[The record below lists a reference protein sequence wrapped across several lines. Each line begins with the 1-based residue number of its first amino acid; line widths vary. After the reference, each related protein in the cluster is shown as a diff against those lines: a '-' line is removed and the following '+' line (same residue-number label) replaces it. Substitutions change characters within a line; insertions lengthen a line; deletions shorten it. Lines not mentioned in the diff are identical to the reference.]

1 MITRARV
8 DRVGDWG
15 ERLSHSRERVPGGRA
30 SGEGGASRGTPLD
43 AMVLGSGAAGSSRGG
58 GVDSRRS
65 PKPASRESRASREA
79 SPDSVLND
87 SSDRPLELAEDLAD
101 AARSSDGVDEP
112 DSGSSVEVR
121 SPSPSSRTSE
131 ARNGEG
137 AETTRV
143 ARFPSV
149 ASLGTPRLT
158 RHHTRTTHPFAAPTQ
173 TDDERDEDE
182 GDEEED
188 EAECADDAS
197 GSGAFADVSSD
208 ERQPTTRSFA
218 AFAPSVSPH
227 PYLPGLLLLNVPG
240 LRLDGPCH
248 RSCCV
253 PNATREWLRAHP
265 TKTPALAPPLA
276 PGGERV
282 AVFGVPD
289 FVFPASAAD
298 KKTPS
303 RPPRGFVPCPDSE
316 KMWVRYG
323 GIKNNAVKAAFKTAG
338 FRVLAETKLLG
349 GANEKGTATGTPRDE
364 RNVSVSG
371 EPSFRAGAV
380 PSKRSFVG
388 VFNVAWNGAL
398 RKGDFERLNVYQRVN
413 HFPGTWELGRKDK
426 LGANLEKA
434 RRRRPDAFDFAPRSF
449 LLPRD
454 VGEWRKDRARLG
466 PNAAYI
472 LKPPASSRGR
482 GVRMLREGDFERLA
496 TARRDGASDAGSV
509 GLKTETSRKT
519 LVQRYIR
526 DPHLLDGYKYDLR
539 VYVALTSVDPLRVFL
554 YREGLVRLA
563 TQKYVD
569 GGKDLSR
576 RCMHLTNYSVNVKTA
591 GFTMGASAV
600 GEDGVGFKRSLT
612 SLRRRFEA
620 DGLSFD
626 GVWRQ
631 IKDIVV
637 KTLVCAEGPMNV
649 ASETRVPGAARRA
662 CYELYGFDIMLDAT
676 LKPWLIEVNTGP
688 SLSAPS
694 ALDLHVKHRMVAN
707 LFNLVGVAPF
717 DRSKMKREASS
728 MRSARLTGVPTPSG
742 VARREGRRGFSAHST
757 HSTRAVSA
765 SGVRGAPRRSASPS
779 PPRRAS
785 TPSLEYASRDRDPRD
800 PRFSQKKKAFPSKSE
815 LLRGGPRSVQ
825 DLDFSPYA
833 FEALPRTI
841 RDAEGELSRAGEFER
856 CFPTSDPDLNVKYLE
871 LFETRRHENALLC
884 AWERHKKA
892 LRGRRNRLDDTQN
905 RAVEKPK
912 LAIEKEK
919 ETRLPRDASRSATV
933 RSAPACS
940 RLAPRATR
948 PPLRSERAS
957 YEQTGRS
964 LRSSPRSTSPPEKK
978 GPAVATADVD
988 ALASSLARRLGVT
1001 SGRLRDASGIPSR
1014 FETLGAN
1021 RPAFVRDMV
1030 RSVGGSASRGSR
1042 LLPFAPTKRTTA
1054 STLGV
1059 SAPLG
1064 VKGEGRK
1071 KAALPES
1078 VLARARRR

>member
-1 MITRARV
+1 MA
-8 DRVGDWG
+8 
-15 ERLSHSRERVPGGRA
+15 
-30 SGEGGASRGTPLD
+30 
-43 AMVLGSGAAGSSRGG
+43 LGSGSAGSSRGG

-121 SPSPSSRTSE
+121 PPSPSSRHDAN

-137 AETTRV
+137 AETTRL

-197 GSGAFADVSSD
+197 GSGAFANVSRD

-227 PYLPGLLLLNVPG
+227 PYLPGLLLLDVPG

-289 FVFPASAAD
+289 FLFPAAPAD
-298 KKTPS
+298 EKTPS
-303 RPPRGFVPCPDSE
+303 STRGFVPCPESE

-338 FRVLAETKLLG
+338 FRVLAEKET
-349 GANEKGTATGTPRDE
+349 EKETATRADVK
-364 RNVSVSG
+364 NVSVSG
-371 EPSFRAGAV
+371 EPSPSVAGAV
-380 PSKRSFVG
+380 PSRRSFSG

-398 RKGDFERLNVYQRVN
+398 RKSDFERLNAHQRVN

-466 PNAAYI
+466 PGAAYI
-472 LKPPASSRGR
+472 VKPPASSRGR
-482 GVRMLREGDFERLA
+482 GVRMLREGDFERFSKNA
-496 TARRDGASDAGSV
+496 TARRVGASDAV
-509 GLKTETSRKT
+509 GQKKTETSRKM

-563 TQKYVD
+563 TEKYV
-569 GGKDLSR
+569 GGGADLSR

-649 ASETRVPGAARRA
+649 ASKMRVPGAARRA

-717 DRSKMKREASS
+717 DRSKMKREASAR
-728 MRSARLTGVPTPSG
+728 RSARLTGVPTPTG
-742 VARREGRRGFSAHST
+742 VARREGSLGFSAHST

-785 TPSLEYASRDRDPRD
+785 TPSLESVSQKG
-800 PRFSQKKKAFPSKSE
+800 FSQKTTAFPSTSD
-815 LLRGGPRSVQ
+815 LLRGGPRALQ
-825 DLDFSPYA
+825 DLDFSAYA
-833 FEALPRTI
+833 FDALPRTI

-856 CFPTSDPDLNVKYLE
+856 CFPTSDPDLNARYLE

-892 LRGRRNRLDDTQN
+892 LRRRITCRMSREKLRASETSDDTQN
-905 RAVEKPK
+905 RKKAVEKPTRGT
-912 LAIEKEK
+912 EKEK
-919 ETRLPRDASRSATV
+919 ETRPEELG
-933 RSAPACS
+933 
-940 RLAPRATR
+940 
-948 PPLRSERAS
+948 SERAS
-957 YEQTGRS
+957 ASREHVGAS
-964 LRSSPRSTSPPEKK
+964 SRSSPRSSPPP
-978 GPAVATADVD
+978 PAGSAGSAGSAGAAADVD

-1001 SGRLRDASGIPSR
+1001 SGRLRDAAASRAAGGEMILSR

-1021 RPAFVRDMV
+1021 RRGFFFARDAV
-1030 RSVGGSASRGSR
+1030 RSVGGSASRGSSSRGSR
-1042 LLPFAPTKRTTA
+1042 LITHTPRVPTKRTTA
-1054 STLGV
+1054 STLGG

-1071 KAALPES
+1071 KAGVPES
-1078 VLARARRR
+1078 VLARARRRESIL

>member
-1 MITRARV
+1 
-8 DRVGDWG
+8 
-15 ERLSHSRERVPGGRA
+15 
-30 SGEGGASRGTPLD
+30 
-43 AMVLGSGAAGSSRGG
+43 
-58 GVDSRRS
+58 
-65 PKPASRESRASREA
+65 
-79 SPDSVLND
+79 
-87 SSDRPLELAEDLAD
+87 
-101 AARSSDGVDEP
+101 
-112 DSGSSVEVR
+112 
-121 SPSPSSRTSE
+121 
-131 ARNGEG
+131 
-137 AETTRV
+137 
-143 ARFPSV
+143 
-149 ASLGTPRLT
+149 
-158 RHHTRTTHPFAAPTQ
+158 
-173 TDDERDEDE
+173 
-182 GDEEED
+182 
-188 EAECADDAS
+188 
-197 GSGAFADVSSD
+197 
-208 ERQPTTRSFA
+208 
-218 AFAPSVSPH
+218 
-227 PYLPGLLLLNVPG
+227 
-240 LRLDGPCH
+240 
-248 RSCCV
+248 
-253 PNATREWLRAHP
+253 
-265 TKTPALAPPLA
+265 
-276 PGGERV
+276 
-282 AVFGVPD
+282 
-289 FVFPASAAD
+289 
-298 KKTPS
+298 
-303 RPPRGFVPCPDSE
+303 
-316 KMWVRYG
+316 
-323 GIKNNAVKAAFKTAG
+323 
-338 FRVLAETKLLG
+338 
-349 GANEKGTATGTPRDE
+349 
-364 RNVSVSG
+364 
-371 EPSFRAGAV
+371 
-380 PSKRSFVG
+380 
-388 VFNVAWNGAL
+388 
-398 RKGDFERLNVYQRVN
+398 
-413 HFPGTWELGRKDK
+413 
-426 LGANLEKA
+426 
-434 RRRRPDAFDFAPRSF
+434 
-449 LLPRD
+449 
-454 VGEWRKDRARLG
+454 
-466 PNAAYI
+466 
-472 LKPPASSRGR
+472 
-482 GVRMLREGDFERLA
+482 
-496 TARRDGASDAGSV
+496 
-509 GLKTETSRKT
+509 
-519 LVQRYIR
+519 
-526 DPHLLDGYKYDLR
+526 
-539 VYVALTSVDPLRVFL
+539 
-554 YREGLVRLA
+554 
-563 TQKYVD
+563 
-569 GGKDLSR
+569 
-576 RCMHLTNYSVNVKTA
+576 MHLTNYSVNVKTA

-649 ASETRVPGAARRA
+649 ASESRVPGAARRA

-728 MRSARLTGVPTPSG
+728 TRSARLTGVPTPSG

-765 SGVRGAPRRSASPS
+765 LGVRGAPRRSASPS

>member
-1 MITRARV
+1 MA
-8 DRVGDWG
+8 
-15 ERLSHSRERVPGGRA
+15 
-30 SGEGGASRGTPLD
+30 
-43 AMVLGSGAAGSSRGG
+43 LGSGASGTSRGG

-65 PKPASRESRASREA
+65 PKHQASRASRASREA

-101 AARSSDGVDEP
+101 AARSSDGVVKR
-112 DSGSSVEVR
+112 DSGSNVEVR
-121 SPSPSSRTSE
+121 APSPSSHHDAN

-137 AETTRV
+137 AETNHL

-158 RHHTRTTHPFAAPTQ
+158 RPQPHARRPFAAPTQ

-182 GDEEED
+182 SDEEED
-188 EAECADDAS
+188 EVECADDAS
-197 GSGAFADVSSD
+197 GSGAFANASRD
-208 ERQPTTRSFA
+208 EKQPTRSFA
-218 AFAPSVSPH
+218 AFAPSTSPH
-227 PYLPGLLLLNVPG
+227 PYLPGVLRLDVPG

-289 FVFPASAAD
+289 FFPAALAE
-298 KKTPS
+298 T
-303 RPPRGFVPCPDSE
+303 RGFSPCPESE
-316 KMWVRYG
+316 KMWVRFG

-338 FRVLAETKLLG
+338 FRVLAEAKAKEKRT
-349 GANEKGTATGTPRDE
+349 AASTENETA
-364 RNVSVSG
+364 SA
-371 EPSFRAGAV
+371 EPGAGAARA
-380 PSKRSFVG
+380 PPG

-398 RKGDFERLNVYQRVN
+398 RKGDFERLNAHQRVN

-454 VGEWRKDRARLG
+454 TEEWRKDRARLG
-466 PNAAYI
+466 PGGAYI
-472 LKPPASSRGR
+472 IKPPASSRGR
-482 GVRMLREGDFERLA
+482 GVRMLREGDFERL
-496 TARRDGASDAGSV
+496 TRRDDASDASGRKRSDV
-509 GLKTETSRKT
+509 SDTSRKT

-563 TQKYVD
+563 TEKYAD
-569 GGKDLSR
+569 GGADLSR
-576 RCMHLTNYSVNVKTA
+576 RCMHLTNYSVNVKKA
-591 GFTMGASAV
+591 GFTMGSNAV
-600 GEDGVGFKRSLT
+600 GEDGLGFKRSLT

-620 DGLSFD
+620 DGADFTQ
-626 GVWRQ
+626 VWAQ
-631 IKDIVV
+631 IKEIVV
-637 KTLVCAEGPMNV
+637 KTLACAEGPMNV
-649 ASETRVPGAARRA
+649 ASATRVPGAARRA
-662 CYELYGFDIMLDAT
+662 CYELYGFDIMLDAR

-717 DRSKMKREASS
+717 DRSKMKRDASA
-728 MRSARLTGVPTPSG
+728 RRVARLTGVPTPASR
-742 VARREGRRGFSAHST
+742 VARREGSREGSSAHSA

-765 SGVRGAPRRSASPS
+765 SGARSAPRRSASP
-779 PPRRAS
+779 PTRRAS
-785 TPSLEYASRDRDPRD
+785 TPRLNTLGRPPKSARVAGADSRVRDAPFLET
-800 PRFSQKKKAFPSKSE
+800 AFPTKSQ
-815 LLRGGPRSVQ
+815 LLRGGPRSLR
-825 DLDFSPYA
+825 DLDFSLYA
-833 FEALPRTI
+833 FAALPRTI

-856 CFPTSDPDLNVKYLE
+856 CFPTSDPDLNARYLE

-892 LRGRRNRLDDTQN
+892 LRGRKPANVTR
-905 RAVEKPK
+905 EKNK
-912 LAIEKEK
+912 NAKK
-919 ETRLPRDASRSATV
+919 S
-933 RSAPACS
+933 RSAPARSAPKVS
-940 RLAPRATR
+940 RLAPRGDER
-948 PPLRSERAS
+948 PPLGSARAS
-957 YEQTGRS
+957 NAS
-964 LRSSPRSTSPPEKK
+964 SRSSPHSSPPPNA
-978 GPAVATADVD
+978 GAAADVD

-1001 SGRLRDASGIPSR
+1001 SGRLRDAR
-1014 FETLGAN
+1014 FETADSN
-1021 RPAFVRDMV
+1021 RRAFERDAV
-1030 RSVGGSASRGSR
+1030 RSVGARGSSEK
-1042 LLPFAPTKRTTA
+1042 TKRTIA
-1054 STLGV
+1054 STLGI
-1059 SAPLG
+1059 SAPLA

-1071 KAALPES
+1071 KAAVPES

>member
-1 MITRARV
+1 MA
-8 DRVGDWG
+8 
-15 ERLSHSRERVPGGRA
+15 
-30 SGEGGASRGTPLD
+30 
-43 AMVLGSGAAGSSRGG
+43 LGSGSAGSSRGG

-121 SPSPSSRTSE
+121 PPSPSSRHDAN

-137 AETTRV
+137 AETTRL

-197 GSGAFADVSSD
+197 GSGAFANVSRD

-227 PYLPGLLLLNVPG
+227 PYLPGLLLLDVPG

-276 PGGERV
+276 PAGARRGVR
-282 AVFGVPD
+282 VPD
-289 FVFPASAAD
+289 FFPAAPAD
-298 KKTPS
+298 ENAVFDA
-303 RPPRGFVPCPDSE
+303 RLRAVPRVGEDVGAL
-316 KMWVRYG
+316 R
-323 GIKNNAVKAAFKTAG
+323 GIESNAVKAAFKTAG
-338 FRVLAETKLLG
+338 FRVLAEKET
-349 GANEKGTATGTPRDE
+349 EKETATRADVK
-364 RNVSVSG
+364 NVSVSG
-371 EPSFRAGAV
+371 EPSVAGAV
-380 PSKRSFVG
+380 PSRRSFSG

-398 RKGDFERLNVYQRVN
+398 RKGDFERLNAHQRVN

-466 PNAAYI
+466 PGAAYI
-472 LKPPASSRGR
+472 VTPPASSRGR
-482 GVRMLREGDFERLA
+482 GVRMLREGDFERFSKNA
-496 TARRDGASDAGSV
+496 TGRRVGASDAV
-509 GLKTETSRKT
+509 GQKKTETSRKT

-563 TQKYVD
+563 TEKYVD
-569 GGKDLSR
+569 GGADLSR

-649 ASETRVPGAARRA
+649 ASKMRVPGAARRA

-717 DRSKMKREASS
+717 DRSKMKREASAR
-728 MRSARLTGVPTPSG
+728 RSARLTGVLTPTG
-742 VARREGRRGFSAHST
+742 VARREGSLGFSAHST

-785 TPSLEYASRDRDPRD
+785 TPSLESV
-800 PRFSQKKKAFPSKSE
+800 SQKGFSRKTTAFPSTSD
-815 LLRGGPRSVQ
+815 LLRGGPRALQ
-825 DLDFSPYA
+825 DLDFSAYA
-833 FEALPRTI
+833 FDALPRTI

-856 CFPTSDPDLNVKYLE
+856 CFPTSDPDLNARYLE

-892 LRGRRNRLDDTQN
+892 LRRRLKVSREKFLTTSDDTQT
-905 RAVEKPK
+905 RAVEKPTK
-912 LAIEKEK
+912 KRATEKEK
-919 ETRLPRDASRSATV
+919 ETRPEELG
-933 RSAPACS
+933 
-940 RLAPRATR
+940 
-948 PPLRSERAS
+948 SERAS
-957 YEQTGRS
+957 ASRERIGAS
-964 LRSSPRSTSPPEKK
+964 SRSSPRSSPSPPA
-978 GPAVATADVD
+978 GPA
-988 ALASSLARRLGVT
+988 
-1001 SGRLRDASGIPSR
+1001 
-1014 FETLGAN
+1014 
-1021 RPAFVRDMV
+1021 
-1030 RSVGGSASRGSR
+1030 GSAGSAGPRG
-1042 LLPFAPTKRTTA
+1042 P
-1054 STLGV
+1054 
-1059 SAPLG
+1059 
-1064 VKGEGRK
+1064 
-1071 KAALPES
+1071 
-1078 VLARARRR
+1078 RARRRTWTRSRRRWPGGSG

>member
-1 MITRARV
+1 MA
-8 DRVGDWG
+8 
-15 ERLSHSRERVPGGRA
+15 
-30 SGEGGASRGTPLD
+30 
-43 AMVLGSGAAGSSRGG
+43 LGSGASGTSRGG

-65 PKPASRESRASREA
+65 PKQASRASRASREA

-197 GSGAFADVSSD
+197 GSGAFANASRD
-208 ERQPTTRSFA
+208 EKQPTTRSFA
-218 AFAPSVSPH
+218 AFAPSTSPH
-227 PYLPGLLLLNVPG
+227 PYLPGVLRLDVPG

-298 KKTPS
+298 KKRPS

-338 FRVLAETKLLG
+338 FRVLAEAKAKTKTENETASAG
-349 GANEKGTATGTPRDE
+349 NSGAGDA
-364 RNVSVSG
+364 
-371 EPSFRAGAV
+371 RA
-380 PSKRSFVG
+380 PPG
-388 VFNVAWNGAL
+388 VFNAAWNGAL
-398 RKGDFERLNVYQRVN
+398 RKGDFERLNAHQRVN

-454 VGEWRKDRARLG
+454 AEEWRKDRARLG
-466 PNAAYI
+466 PGGAYI
-472 LKPPASSRGR
+472 IKPPASSRGR
-482 GVRMLREGDFERLA
+482 GVRMLREGDFERL
-496 TARRDGASDAGSV
+496 TRRDDAFRDASGRKRSDVSD
-509 GLKTETSRKT
+509 TSRKT

-563 TQKYVD
+563 TEKYAD
-569 GGKDLSR
+569 GGADLSR
-576 RCMHLTNYSVNVKTA
+576 RCMHLTNYSVNVKKA
-591 GFTMGASAV
+591 GFTMGSNAV
-600 GEDGVGFKRSLT
+600 GEDGLGFKRSLT

-620 DGLSFD
+620 DGADFTR
-626 GVWRQ
+626 VWAQ
-631 IKDIVV
+631 IKEIVV
-637 KTLVCAEGPMNV
+637 KTLACAEGPMNV
-649 ASETRVPGAARRA
+649 ASATRVPGAARRA
-662 CYELYGFDIMLDAT
+662 CYELYGFDIMLDAR

-717 DRSKMKREASS
+717 DRSKMKRDASA
-728 MRSARLTGVPTPSG
+728 RRTARLTGVPTPASH
-742 VARREGRRGFSAHST
+742 VARREGSREGSSAHST

-765 SGVRGAPRRSASPS
+765 SGARSAPRRSASP
-779 PPRRAS
+779 PTRRAS
-785 TPSLEYASRDRDPRD
+785 TPRLNTLGRPPKSARVAGADSRVGDAPSLET
-800 PRFSQKKKAFPSKSE
+800 AFPTKSQ
-815 LLRGGPRSVQ
+815 LLRGGSRSLR
-825 DLDFSPYA
+825 DLDFSLYA
-833 FEALPRTI
+833 FAALPRTI

-856 CFPTSDPDLNVKYLE
+856 CFPTSDPDLNARYLE

-892 LRGRRNRLDDTQN
+892 LRGRKPANVTR
-905 RAVEKPK
+905 EKK
-912 LAIEKEK
+912 
-919 ETRLPRDASRSATV
+919 S
-933 RSAPACS
+933 RSAPARSAPVS
-940 RLAPRATR
+940 RLAPRGDER
-948 PPLRSERAS
+948 PPLGSARAS
-957 YEQTGRS
+957 NAS
-964 LRSSPRSTSPPEKK
+964 SRSSPHSSPHPNA
-978 GPAVATADVD
+978 GAAADVD

-1001 SGRLRDASGIPSR
+1001 SDRLRDAR
-1014 FETLGAN
+1014 FETRFETPDSN
-1021 RPAFVRDMV
+1021 RLAFARDAV
-1030 RSVGGSASRGSR
+1030 RSVGARGSSEK
-1042 LLPFAPTKRTTA
+1042 TKRTIA
-1054 STLGV
+1054 STLGI
-1059 SAPLG
+1059 SAPLA

-1071 KAALPES
+1071 KAAVPES